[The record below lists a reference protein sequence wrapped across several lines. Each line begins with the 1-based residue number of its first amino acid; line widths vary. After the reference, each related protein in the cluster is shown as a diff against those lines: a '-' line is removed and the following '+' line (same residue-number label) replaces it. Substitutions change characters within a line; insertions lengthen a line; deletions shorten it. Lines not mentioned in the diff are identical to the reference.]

1 MYTATTG
8 DTLLERN
15 VIQRLTKTWNTRVAV
30 RRERLDLSQDYDPSI
45 PDFPIAMVPFWN
57 HPAFAGTDEPLRM
70 RLLAGAWIS
79 YNEKTIFVEDE
90 IINPLCRTLLRGE
103 LSGVGDPL
111 VKQVLAQTAVD
122 EQFHILM
129 CLEVCNHAR
138 SRHQLEALVI
148 PKPLLIHRLE
158 ETLARVGSS
167 QERALAQMAYA
178 TVAEMSINSYLR
190 ALSSDRTIQPLNR
203 VNTDL
208 HRMDEG
214 AHSAIFKEVGLSV
227 FKNLGASERESFK
240 TYIVKAL
247 HDFTELDH
255 SGWEAIL
262 KHLAIPSASEILDE
276 LARQTRGRRSSR
288 DYTALRELL
297 EEFGIMEDIAF
308 EFA

>member
-8 DTLLERN
+8 DTLLEKN

-30 RRERLDLSQDYDPSI
+30 RRDRLDFSQEYDPTI

-79 YNEKTIFVEDE
+79 YNEKTIFVEDDV
-90 IINPLCRTLLRGE
+90 INPLCRNLLRGE
-103 LSGVGDPL
+103 LSGVSAPL
-111 VKQVLAQTAVD
+111 VKQVIAQTMVD

-138 SRHQLEALVI
+138 SRHQLETLVI

-158 ETLARVGSS
+158 ELLARLSDGH
-167 QERALAQMAYA
+167 ERALARMAYA
-178 TVAEMSINSYLR
+178 TVAEMSINAYLR
-190 ALSSDRTIQPLNR
+190 TLSSDRTIQPLNR

-208 HRMDEG
+208 HRTDEG
-214 AHSAIFKEVGLSV
+214 AHSAIFRE
-227 FKNLGASERESFK
+227 LGFSIFNKLGTSQRELFK

-247 HDFTELDH
+247 HDFTEPDH
-255 SGWEAIL
+255 SGWAAIL
-262 KHLAIPSASEILDE
+262 KHLDIPRATEILDD
-276 LARQTRGRRSSR
+276 LAQQTRGRKTSR
-288 DYTALRELL
+288 DYTALREMLD
-297 EEFGIMEDIAF
+297 EFGITEDIAF